1 MTGIYKNWT
10 TGVQVFVQGIETQ
23 TKKSLYADGSLLY
36 ENIKYVVYF
45 RNDEPE
51 RKIVKPLHVFNKTY
65 LKIS

>member
-23 TKKSLYADGSLLY
+23 TCNKKNELG
-36 ENIKYVVYF
+36 
-45 RNDEPE
+45 
-51 RKIVKPLHVFNKTY
+51 IVTQEKLKHVIYYREDAPRWRCAKPLYVFSRTY